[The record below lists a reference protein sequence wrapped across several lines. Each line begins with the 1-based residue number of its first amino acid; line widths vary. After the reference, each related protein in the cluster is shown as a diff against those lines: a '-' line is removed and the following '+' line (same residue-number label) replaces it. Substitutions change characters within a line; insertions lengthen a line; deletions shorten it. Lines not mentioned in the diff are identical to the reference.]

1 MTEIRALAFDFDG
14 TLARFRGDFRDFLDS
29 YRASL
34 GLMQCDLN
42 RYAEVLMGELRR
54 PGALSLQSA
63 VRRALSALELRAPP
77 DVDEV
82 TAEAVREYA
91 AQVELVPGAKEL
103 LEWAYARAPLA
114 LLTNGPVDM
123 QRAAIARSGVERY
136 FRTVLISGDP
146 DLAARKPEA
155 RIFRLACVGLE
166 SLPQETLMIGDD
178 LAADILGARAYGLQ
192 ALLVGGAPGAGY
204 DAVAELSGVRAWLEP
219 RLARASQARSAL
231 E

>member
-42 RYAEVLMGELRR
+42 RYAEVLMNELRR

-63 VRRALSALELRAPP
+63 VRRALAALELRAPP

-103 LEWAYARAPLA
+103 LEWAFARTPLA

-123 QRAAIARSGVERY
+123 QRAAIHQTGLARY
-136 FRTVLISGDP
+136 FRTILISGDP
-146 DLAARKPEA
+146 DVAARKPAA
-155 RIFRLACVGLE
+155 RIFYLACVGLE
-166 SLPQETLMIGDD
+166 RLPEETLMIGDD
-178 LAADILGARAYGLQ
+178 LEADILGARDYGLE
-192 ALLVGGAPGAGY
+192 ALWLGGTPGEGY
-204 DAVAELSGVRAWLEP
+204 DAVADLASVRAWLEP
-219 RLARASQARSAL
+219 RLL
-231 E
+231 IPG